1 MSNDLNLCQFIGR
14 LGRDPEVRAMPNGT
28 PTASISIACGR
39 QWKDKNTGERKDAV
53 EWVSVTFHGGLADI
67 VSRYLVKGSRIY
79 VSGRMNTRK
88 WKDKEGND
96 RYTTEIVAS
105 EMQMLDSKDDGQN
118 PQRQPQARVTQAPP
132 QPFDDFENDSIPF

>member
-39 QWKDKNTGERKDAV
+39 QWKDKQTGERKDAT

-105 EMQMLDSKDDGQN
+105 EMQMLDSKDDGQQA
-118 PQRQPQARVTQAPP
+118 QRQPQARVTQAPP
-132 QPFDDFENDSIPF
+132 QPFDDFDQEIPF

>member
-105 EMQMLDSKDDGQN
+105 EMQMLDSKDDGQQA
-118 PQRQPQARVTQAPP
+118 QRQPQARVTQAPP
-132 QPFDDFENDSIPF
+132 QPFDDFDQEIPF